1 MRIFV
6 RSALLAFGSLAILAV
21 GTAQAQVTEPIRF
34 TTSFPFS
41 VGAIMLPA
49 GTYTV
54 RPLDGMIGVM
64 SISNGRRTAFFDTI
78 DAAVRSTAE
87 VPNEVVFK
95 KADGHYALR
104 TILDSDDEG
113 GVAIPPRADLSR
125 QETRRGLHD

>member
-6 RSALLAFGSLAILAV
+6 RSALFAFGLIATAAV

-64 SISNGRRTAFFDTI
+64 SISNGRRTAFFDTMN
-78 DAAVRSTAE
+78 AAVPGTGD
-87 VPNEVVFK
+87 VPNQVVFR

-113 GVAIPPRADLSR
+113 GVAIPPRADSSR
-125 QETRRGLHD
+125 LETRPGLHE

>member
-6 RSALLAFGSLAILAV
+6 RPALLALGMIAVLAV

-41 VGAIMLPA
+41 VGALTLPA

-64 SISNGRRTAFFDTI
+64 SISNGRRTAFFDTMN
-78 DAAVRSTAE
+78 AAVRGTAD
-87 VPNEVVFK
+87 VPNEVVFT

-113 GVAIPPRADLSR
+113 GAAIPRANVSR
-125 QETRRGLHD
+125 LETRRGLHE